1 MKKRSNISKYLFF
14 LMQFV
19 LFGNLYTQTVGF
31 VPDASG
37 NYYGAFSEGTD
48 GTIYVAIGGVTGAV
62 TITFYVKIE
71 DEAPDYGTAN
81 LSNHSHGNLH
91 LDDYSYMYW
100 NSTTSGSPNGNTTM
114 TVQIT
119 VDANGNYPVT
129 LDIIQDYR
137 YEGGSGGTPET
148 IKLYLQAGTGCTLAS
163 GANEYEYRI
172 TDDDQVPVYEFTES
186 STHTIQEDHN
196 GTHINSS
203 GSVIAVA
210 HADGNTYY
218 AGPDDFTFTYT
229 IANGTTADSD
239 HKADNVSGRMVGT
252 YTISE
257 WNGARTDNEI
267 DYYVNYDNYDEPNE
281 TFTITLSESDANGD
295 LGTNNVLNCI
305 IVDDVTDEAP
315 YVKFRDADQTVSEN
329 GAPSVTVVGQ
339 LQRASGYDNVSVGYV
354 LTGTTAVGGHGDGTN
369 DHTRVAGTLTF

>member
-48 GTIYVAIGGVTGAV
+48 GTIYVAVGNVTGAV

-81 LSNHSHGNLH
+81 LSNHSHGNYH

-129 LDIIQDYR
+129 LDIIQDNR

-148 IKLYLQAGTGCTLAS
+148 IKLYLQAGTGCSLAS

-186 STHTIQEDHN
+186 STQTIQEDHN
-196 GTHINSS
+196 
-203 GSVIAVA
+203 
-210 HADGNTYY
+210 
-218 AGPDDFTFTYT
+218 
-229 IANGTTADSD
+229 
-239 HKADNVSGRMVGT
+239 
-252 YTISE
+252 
-257 WNGARTDNEI
+257 
-267 DYYVNYDNYDEPNE
+267 
-281 TFTITLSESDANGD
+281 
-295 LGTNNVLNCI
+295 
-305 IVDDVTDEAP
+305 
-315 YVKFRDADQTVSEN
+315 
-329 GAPSVTVVGQ
+329 
-339 LQRASGYDNVSVGYV
+339 
-354 LTGTTAVGGHGDGTN
+354 
-369 DHTRVAGTLTF
+369 